1 MQEPKDKIV
10 QWDGVDMPARLW
22 AIFAVLFGV
31 SLAVIDGVIVNVALP
46 TISTDLGVSPSAAIW
61 VVNSY
66 QIAIV
71 VSLLVLSGLG
81 DFLGY
86 KRVYLT
92 GVSLFVVA
100 SVGCALSPNL
110 ETLVLCR
117 VVQGLGSS
125 ALMSVNASIV
135 RLIYPRR
142 MLGRGMGIN
151 SMVVSVSSVAGPSL
165 AAAILSVGSWHW
177 LFFVNVPLGIAT
189 LVLGSRFIPKNPE
202 RLSHRPF
209 TWGEALLNALTF
221 GLFFMVATSFSVDVS
236 PPIIAVEIVALILV
250 GWLYMRSQ
258 LNNSNSLIPFELLRI
273 PIFSMSVITS
283 SLSFVAQMATMV
295 AVPFFMHNRMGA
307 TPVEMGLVITAW
319 PICNMFTAMAAGFL
333 VERIHAG
340 VLGGVGLAMLSVG
353 LLSFGVLPEDLQNID
368 LMWRLALCGLG
379 FGLFQ
384 SPNNSVII
392 SSAPLQRSGA
402 ASGMMA
408 TARMVGQS
416 LGAVMVS
423 ILFHLIPN
431 SDGGY
436 IMVLAGLFALVATI
450 ISFSRLRLPLPES
463 LRSRMK

>member
-1 MQEPKDKIV
+1 MSEDKIN

-22 AIFAVLFGV
+22 AIFAILFGV

-46 TISTDLGVSPSAAIW
+46 TISLDLGVSASESIW

-71 VSLLVLSGLG
+71 MSLLTLSGLG

-92 GVSLFVVA
+92 GVALFVAA
-100 SVGCALSPNL
+100 SLGCALSPNL
-110 ETLVLCR
+110 EMLVVMR
-117 VVQGLGSS
+117 VVQGFGSS
-125 ALMSVNASIV
+125 ALMAVNASIV

-151 SMVVSVSSVAGPSL
+151 SMVVSVSSVVGPTL
-165 AAAILSVGSWHW
+165 AAAILSVASWHW
-177 LFFVNVPLGIAT
+177 LFLVNVPIGVVT
-189 LVLGSRFIPKNPE
+189 LVLGSRFIPHNPA
-202 RLSHRPF
+202 RLGKRPF
-209 TWGEALLNALTF
+209 TWIEALLNALTF
-221 GLFFMVATSFSVDVS
+221 GLFFMVATSFSVDVN
-236 PPIIAVEIVALILV
+236 PFIIGAEIVALVVI
-250 GWLYMRSQ
+250 GWIYIRSQ
-258 LNNSNSLIPFELLRI
+258 LRSVDSLLPLELLRI
-273 PIFSMSVITS
+273 PIFSMSVLTS

-295 AVPFFMHNRMGA
+295 AIPFFMHNRMGA
-307 TPVEMGLVITAW
+307 SPVDIGVVMTAW
-319 PICNMFTAMAAGFL
+319 PVCNIFTSMAAGFL
-333 VERIHAG
+333 VEKIHAG
-340 VLGGVGLAMLSVG
+340 VLGGVGLTMLTVA

-408 TARMVGQS
+408 SARMVGQT
-416 LGAVMVS
+416 LGAVMVAV
-423 ILFHLIPN
+423 LFHLVEEN
-431 SDGGY
+431 DGGY
-436 IMVLAGLFALVATI
+436 IMIVAGVFALAATV
-450 ISFSRLRLPLPES
+450 ISFSRLNLPLPES
-463 LRSRMK
+463 LRRKK